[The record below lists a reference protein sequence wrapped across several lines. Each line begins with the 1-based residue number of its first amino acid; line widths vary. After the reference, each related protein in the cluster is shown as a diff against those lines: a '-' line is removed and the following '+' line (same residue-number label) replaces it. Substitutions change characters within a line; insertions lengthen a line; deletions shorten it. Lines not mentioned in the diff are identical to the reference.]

1 MSVAYNFISRESII
15 WYCIPQE
22 SMQHGLTKITVYM
35 DK

>member
-1 MSVAYNFISRESII
+1 MSIAYNVVGRESII

-22 SMQHGLTKITVYM
+22 SMQHCLTEVTVYM